1 MCVCVY
7 CSTCIFPH
15 HSFLLCML
23 RYRYVAA
30 SDLGMKTTGY
40 DPGLSVPAALQLP
53 RDIKLQDSITS
64 AAQEADY
71 ISLNIPYIKGS
82 PQNGGTHGIVG
93 SQVLESLKPDC
104 VILNFARG
112 ELVDSHAML
121 DFLNRNESARY
132 ITDFPD
138 DVLWNH
144 KNCIVLPHLGAS
156 TAEAEDAAASMAV
169 DTLRDFLET
178 GTIRHSVN
186 FPFTFLPEAPGGTVR
201 FTIVNR
207 NKPGLLAAITEVVSN
222 EDLNIVQQVNQSRGD
237 IAYNIMD
244 IDTGKHKQDILCFKT
259 CQERITMLD
268 GVLSSRII
276 YGIPGSGFA
285 KNLEGEYF
293 V

>member
-1 MCVCVY
+1 
-7 CSTCIFPH
+7 
-15 HSFLLCML
+15 
-23 RYRYVAA
+23 
-30 SDLGMKTTGY
+30 MKTTGY
-40 DPGLSVPAALQLP
+40 DPGLSVQSALQLP
-53 RDIKLQDSITS
+53 RDMKLQDSMIS
-64 AAQEADY
+64 AVKNADY
-71 ISLNIPYIKGS
+71 VSLNVPYIKGS
-82 PQNGGTHGIVG
+82 PQDGGTHGIFG

-112 ELVDSHAML
+112 ELVDSQAML

-138 DVLWNH
+138 DLLWDH

-186 FPFTFLPEAPGGTVR
+186 FPSTFLPEAPGTGTVR
-201 FTIVNR
+201 ITIVNR
-207 NKPGLLAAITEVVSN
+207 NKPGLLAAITETVAK
-222 EDLNIVQQVNQSRGD
+222 EDLNIVQQINQSRGE
-237 IAYNIMD
+237 IAYNVMD
-244 IDTGKHKQDILCFKT
+244 IDTTTHKQDILCFKK
-259 CQERITMLD
+259 CQEQITMLD